1 MTDHLWRLN
10 ESNGDLCVRTGVE
23 GKAASMGH
31 RLTIAMQSWEA
42 TVQWSGNT
50 PVAAEAIVDVDS
62 LRVMHG
68 EGGVKGLSEPE
79 KTLARSN
86 ALKTLGAGKFPQI
99 SFRADRIEKT
109 SSGYQL
115 TGTLEIRGK
124 TRERVIDLDVEDS
137 GTFWQLSC
145 EADVRQTDFGVK
157 PYSML
162 LGSMKVVD
170 TVRVSFSA
178 NASKNPTS

>member
-1 MTDHLWRLN
+1 MTDRVWRLDQSDG
-10 ESNGDLCVRTGVE
+10 ELCVRTGVT
-23 GKAASMGH
+23 GRAASMGH

-42 TVQWSGNT
+42 TVRWSDDE
-50 PVAAEAIVDVDS
+50 PVAAEVIVDVDS
-62 LRVMHG
+62 LRVMRG

-86 ALKTLGAGKFPQI
+86 ALKALGAGEFPRI

-109 SSGYQL
+109 SHGYQL

-124 TRERVIDLDVEDS
+124 TQERAIDLDVEDD
-137 GTFWQLSC
+137 GTFWRLSC

-157 PYSML
+157 PYSMF
-162 LGSMKVVD
+162 LGAMKVVD
-170 TVRVSFSA
+170 TVQVSFSA
-178 NASKNPTS
+178 KASKNSTS